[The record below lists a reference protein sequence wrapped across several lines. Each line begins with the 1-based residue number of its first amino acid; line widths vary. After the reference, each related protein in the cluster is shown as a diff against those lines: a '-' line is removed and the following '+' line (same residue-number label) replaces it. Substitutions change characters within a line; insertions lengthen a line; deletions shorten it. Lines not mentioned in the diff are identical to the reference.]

1 MQGSRIRTSLGVG
14 LILIGSLLLL
24 RSIIPPIAVVVT
36 PMPAA
41 HEVVDEIRL
50 EGQQAQIELRR
61 AVVEAGDALG
71 DQLRLGSPDTSDIAP
86 LPAMPAI
93 PPLPPLP
100 PMPPMPPTP
109 PLSPFWHLGA
119 WMNPAIVLF
128 ALLLLLVWRRGR
140 GERESRRV

>member
-1 MQGSRIRTSLGVG
+1 MQGSRIRTFLGVG
-14 LILIGSLLLL
+14 LILIGSLFLL

-61 AVVEAGDALG
+61 AVVEARDTLG

-100 PMPPMPPTP
+100 PMPPTP

-119 WMNPAIVLF
+119 WLNPAIVLF
-128 ALLLLLVWRRGR
+128 ALLLLIVWRRGR
-140 GERESRRV
+140 GECESRRA

>member
-1 MQGSRIRTSLGVG
+1 
-14 LILIGSLLLL
+14 LLLL

-36 PMPAA
+36 PVPAPRV
-41 HEVVDEIRL
+41 VVDEIRL

-61 AVVEAGDALG
+61 VAVEARDMLG
-71 DQLRLGSPDTSDIAP
+71 DQLRLGSPDPSDIAP
-86 LPAMPAI
+86 LRALPAI

-100 PMPPMPPTP
+100 PIPPMPPTP

-128 ALLLLLVWRRGR
+128 ALLLLLAWRRGR

>member
-24 RSIIPPIAVVVT
+24 RSIIPPIAVVVA

-61 AVVEAGDALG
+61 AVVEARDTLC
-71 DQLRLGSPDTSDIAP
+71 DQLRLDSPDTSDIAP
-86 LPAMPAI
+86 MPALPAI
-93 PPLPPLP
+93 PPL
-100 PMPPMPPTP
+100 PPMPPTP
-109 PLSPFWHLGA
+109 PLPPSPPLLPFWHLGA

>member
-1 MQGSRIRTSLGVG
+1 MQGSHTRTFLGAG
-14 LILIGSLLLL
+14 LMLIGSLLLL
-24 RSIIPPIAVVVT
+24 RSIIPPIAVVVA

-41 HEVVDEIRL
+41 HEVVDEFRL

-61 AVVEAGDALG
+61 VAVEAGDALG
-71 DQLRLGSPDTSDIAP
+71 DQLRLDSPDNSDIAP

-93 PPLPPLP
+93 PPLPPL
-100 PMPPMPPTP
+100 PPMPPTP